1 MANSVARAGAPSAM
15 ADKPALE
22 RLKRDLLHAFHV
34 VDLEGQPSGMGSH
47 LTARLP
53 GAETFWFH
61 PHSFGFGEVTHDM
74 LHEADFELNV
84 LDGPDLTVGGV
95 NINPTLHIH
104 TRIYLARPDVTS
116 ILHTHAKHCLA
127 LSVIGQDLVPVS
139 LSGALLH
146 DDCVSYDE
154 SATVALDRSEGEA
167 MAEAL
172 GGRRALVLKNHGL
185 LSVGRTVADAVIT
198 GIVMEREAETILLA
212 RSAGT
217 IEPLNRQGC
226 IETKAYLTSD
236 KMQSQL
242 WTYFCRNAARMRPE
256 ILGPFID

>member
-1 MANSVARAGAPSAM
+1 MANSVARANQPTTT
-15 ADKPALE
+15 ADPVALE
-22 RLKRDLLHAFHV
+22 QLKRDLLHAFHV

-53 GAETFWFH
+53 GADTFWFH
-61 PHSFGFGEVTHDM
+61 PHSYGFNEVTGDM

-84 LDGPDLTVGGV
+84 LDGNV

-104 TRIYLARPDVTS
+104 TRIYLARPDVTC

-127 LSVIGQDLVPVS
+127 LSIIGQDMVPVS

-146 DDCVSYDE
+146 DDCPTYDE

-172 GGRRALVLKNHGL
+172 GGRRALILKNHGL
-185 LSVGRTVADAVIT
+185 LSVGTTIRDAVLT
-198 GIVMEREAETILLA
+198 GIIMEREAETILLA

-217 IEPLNRQGC
+217 IQPMPEQGC
-226 IETKAYLTSD
+226 IETKAFLTSD

-242 WTYFCRNAARMRPE
+242 WTYFCRNAARQRPE
-256 ILGPFID
+256 ELGPFID